1 MPLPTIEVPKYKLKI
16 PSTGKMITYRPYLVK
31 EEKVLLQAMETDS
44 SEEHLLEAVFQ
55 LLDNCIETKGVNP
68 REMTNFD
75 IEYLFLQ
82 LRSKSVGE
90 EAELSI
96 RCMDKECGKTFEY
109 GFDLSGVKVKKNKE
123 HTKKIQFNENL
134 GIVMKYPSLESAMK
148 LQTNDTTDEL
158 FLLIADCIESIYTT
172 EEVFDYKD
180 HAIEEFVNFIE
191 QLSPEN
197 FQKVMKFFETMPSVE
212 NEIKP
217 VCPFCK
223 KETKL
228 VLRGIED
235 FFG

>member
-1 MPLPTIEVPKYKLKI
+1 MPLPTIEVPKYKLKL

-31 EEKVLLQAMETDS
+31 EEKVLLQALETDS
-44 SEEHLLEAVFQ
+44 DEEHLLEAVFQ
-55 LLDNCIETKGVNP
+55 LLDNCIE
-68 REMTNFD
+68 TNFD

-90 EAELSI
+90 EAELRI
-96 RCMDKECGKTFEY
+96 KCTNKECGRPFEY
-109 GFDLSGVKVKKNKE
+109 NFNLSTVKIKKKKG
-123 HTKKIQFNENL
+123 HTKKIELNENL
-134 GIVMKYPSLESAMK
+134 GMVMKYPSLDSALK

-158 FLLIADCIESIYTT
+158 FLLIAGCVESIYTN
-172 EEVFDYKD
+172 EEVFDHED
-180 HAIEEFVNFIE
+180 HTIDEFINFVE

-197 FQKVMKFFETMPSVE
+197 FQKVMNFFETMPSLE

-223 KETKL
+223 KESKL